1 MASDSVRWCF
11 LHYLILHLWNYI
23 YFYHFKGNNCTYKS
37 VVGCA
42 HELCLLY
49 VLLLRL
55 FFIYL
60 EIIYMKYNWLTNQI
74 FIILTVNKIK
84 RNFRLCANK
93 EVGCFVKDDHT
104 LGH

>member
-1 MASDSVRWCF
+1 
-11 LHYLILHLWNYI
+11 
-23 YFYHFKGNNCTYKS
+23 
-37 VVGCA
+37 
-42 HELCLLY
+42 
-49 VLLLRL
+49 
-55 FFIYL
+55 
-60 EIIYMKYNWLTNQI
+60 MKYNWLTNQI